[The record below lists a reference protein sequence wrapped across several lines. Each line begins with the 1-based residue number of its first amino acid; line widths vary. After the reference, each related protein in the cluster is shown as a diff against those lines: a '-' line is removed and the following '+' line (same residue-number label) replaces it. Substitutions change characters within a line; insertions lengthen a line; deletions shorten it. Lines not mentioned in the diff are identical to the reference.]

1 LIKVVIL
8 CFFTFLTK
16 FSLCHQLYLLRCIT
30 TFFLVQMFQEAN
42 IAMLTEDQTN
52 QLLSS
57 FWIQANQ
64 TDNTPFNYEAIG
76 HSYSL
81 TVLSS
86 RLKNSSNSNIV
97 QFFQLPLSLRSIAL
111 TPSGVL
117 PASCQ
122 RSIFILS
129 TSMLAFTGKVCHIT
143 ELSDLLRCFTS
154 PKVSSGAEN
163 SMIYVL
169 SHETLHAVFIFY
181 VFFGTFPIF

>member
-1 LIKVVIL
+1 
-8 CFFTFLTK
+8 
-16 FSLCHQLYLLRCIT
+16 
-30 TFFLVQMFQEAN
+30 
-42 IAMLTEDQTN
+42 MLQ
-52 QLLSS
+52 
-57 FWIQANQ
+57 
-64 TDNTPFNYEAIG
+64 
-76 HSYSL
+76 
-81 TVLSS
+81 
-86 RLKNSSNSNIV
+86 NSSNSNIV
-97 QFFQLPLSLRSIAL
+97 HFFQLPLSLRSIAL
-111 TPSGVL
+111 TPSGMIWFIKFMDFLTLLICLSHAKSHAFLCAICPGVL

-181 VFFGTFPIF
+181 VFLARSPFSSYLYASLCFCAI

>member
-1 LIKVVIL
+1 
-8 CFFTFLTK
+8 
-16 FSLCHQLYLLRCIT
+16 
-30 TFFLVQMFQEAN
+30 
-42 IAMLTEDQTN
+42 MLQ
-52 QLLSS
+52 
-57 FWIQANQ
+57 
-64 TDNTPFNYEAIG
+64 
-76 HSYSL
+76 
-81 TVLSS
+81 
-86 RLKNSSNSNIV
+86 NSSNSNII

-111 TPSGVL
+111 TPSGMIWFIKFMDFLTLLICLSHAKSHAFLCAICPGVL

-181 VFFGTFPIF
+181 VFFWHVPHFLAICMPVYASVLFSK